1 MSFHQDGH
9 ASGLSG
15 PLVTAFPIVPND
27 AVDLPNVTR
36 QLRIT
41 GQGGMLAVLWL
52 DGAQTL
58 EPVAAGETLDW
69 RIRRVLATGTT
80 ATGVR
85 GYL

>member
-1 MSFHQDGH
+1 M
-9 ASGLSG
+9 
-15 PLVTAFPIVPND
+15 
-27 AVDLPNVTR
+27 TR

-41 GQGGMLAVLWL
+41 GQGDALAVIWL

-58 EPVAAGETLDW
+58 EPVAAGDILDW

-80 ATGVR
+80 ATGVQ